1 MSASVDL
8 AEELPTLN
16 SMASS
21 FNVYPLI
28 LKYVK
33 NRRAEIGSPRL
44 LAYVIA
50 LFVVHGILLI
60 QATLTLVLKITHRSK
75 SGKLWFWRKQ
85 YLLDQTIPYLIPNGQ
100 FIIEPL
106 QILGC
111 IFFELLTVV
120 IYIGVRWPDTVL
132 KRPAYHETSLFW
144 LAVAFVPGFMG
155 FWWSGW
161 SSFYALFLTPTHASR
176 SNHGR
181 IARIY
186 QSPILMNTLCIGV
199 PVLISLF
206 FITLGVSLGTSH
218 AKVEDAYSTFI
229 KQLLHL
235 SEIWEPNDPNT
246 VDNDRHLFDAMRRIL
261 TGASKTLHT
270 LQIMAIGW
278 AITAVIIITF
288 YVVNAISVGKVT
300 RRTLKMATG
309 RATILTYAAKDT
321 KSVSQLHTSGCDDE
335 LQSKAESNH
344 LQVSPPSKPSGMMK
358 SVSSLSLQRN
368 LYLLR
373 ASCGLMVISLGFNFC
388 VSIIFVIK
396 SPLILKETYWQITL
410 ASNSVIGCMVLS
422 FSLFVQSLIHIQHE

>member
-1 MSASVDL
+1 MSASLDL
-8 AEELPTLN
+8 AEALPTLN

-75 SGKLWFWRKQ
+75 YGKLWFWRKQ

-144 LAVAFVPGFMG
+144 VAVAFVPGFMG

-161 SSFYALFLTPTHASR
+161 SAFYALFLTPTHASH

-181 IARIY
+181 IARMY
-186 QSPILMNTLCIGV
+186 QSPILMNTLCIGL

-206 FITLGVSLGTSH
+206 FITLGVSLSTSH
-218 AKVEDAYSTFI
+218 AKLEETYSTLI

-235 SEIWEPNDPNT
+235 SEIWKPNDPNT
-246 VDNDRHLFDAMRRIL
+246 VDNNQHLFDALQRII
-261 TGASKTLHT
+261 TGAKKTLHT
-270 LQIMAIGW
+270 LQITAIGW
-278 AITAVIIITF
+278 AITSMIIIAF

-300 RRTLKMATG
+300 RRTLRMATG
-309 RATILTYAAKDT
+309 KATLLTYTAKDT
-321 KSVSQLHTSGCDDE
+321 KSLSQLRTSGCDDE
-335 LQSKAESNH
+335 LESKAESNH
-344 LQVSPPSKPSGMMK
+344 PQVSQPSQPSVMMK
-358 SVSSLSLQRN
+358 SVSSLSLQRT

-388 VSIIFVIK
+388 ISIIIVVKAHLF
-396 SPLILKETYWQITL
+396 LKETYWQITL
-410 ASNSVIGCMVLS
+410 ASNGVIACIVVS
-422 FSLFVQSLIHIQHE
+422 FSLFLQSLIHIQHQ

>member
-1 MSASVDL
+1 MNTAAKM
-8 AEELPTLN
+8 AEAFTTLD

-21 FNVYPLI
+21 FNVYPLV

-33 NRRAEIGSPRL
+33 SQRAEIGSPRL
-44 LAYVIA
+44 LAYIIA

-75 SGKLWFWRKQ
+75 YGKIWLWRKQ

-144 LAVAFVPGFMG
+144 VAVAFVPGFMG

-161 SSFYALFLTPTHASR
+161 SAFYALFLTPTHASH

-181 IARIY
+181 IARMY
-186 QSPILMNTLCIGV
+186 QSPILMNTLCIGL

-206 FITLGVSLGTSH
+206 FITLGVSLSTSH
-218 AKVEDAYSTFI
+218 AKLEETYSTFI

-235 SEIWEPNDPNT
+235 SEIWKPNDPNT
-246 VDNDRHLFDAMRRIL
+246 VDNNQHLFDALQRII
-261 TGASKTLHT
+261 TGARKTLHT
-270 LQIMAIGW
+270 LQITAIGW
-278 AITAVIIITF
+278 AITSMVIIAF

-300 RRTLKMATG
+300 RRTLRMATG
-309 RATILTYAAKDT
+309 KATLLTYTAKDT
-321 KSVSQLHTSGCDDE
+321 KSLSQLRTSGCDDE
-335 LQSKAESNH
+335 LESKAESNH
-344 LQVSPPSKPSGMMK
+344 PQVSQPSQPSVMMK
-358 SVSSLSLQRN
+358 SVSSLSLQRT

-388 VSIIFVIK
+388 ISIIIVVKAHLF
-396 SPLILKETYWQITL
+396 LKETYWQITL
-410 ASNSVIGCMVLS
+410 ASNGVIACIVVS
-422 FSLFVQSLIHIQHE
+422 FSLFLQSLIHIQHQ

>member
-1 MSASVDL
+1 MNTAAKM
-8 AEELPTLN
+8 AEAFTTLD

-21 FNVYPLI
+21 FNVYPLV

-33 NRRAEIGSPRL
+33 SQRAEIGSPRL
-44 LAYVIA
+44 LAYIIA

-75 SGKLWFWRKQ
+75 YGKLWFWRKQ

-132 KRPAYHETSLFW
+132 KRPAYHETCLFW

-161 SSFYALFLTPTHASR
+161 SAFYALFLTPTHASH

-181 IARIY
+181 IARMY
-186 QSPILMNTLCIGV
+186 QSPILMNTLCIGL

-206 FITLGVSLGTSH
+206 FITLGVSLSTSH
-218 AKVEDAYSTFI
+218 AKLEETYSTFI

-235 SEIWEPNDPNT
+235 SEIWKPNDPNT
-246 VDNDRHLFDAMRRIL
+246 VDNNQHLFDALQRII
-261 TGASKTLHT
+261 TGAKKTLHT
-270 LQIMAIGW
+270 LQITAIGW
-278 AITAVIIITF
+278 AITSMIIIAF

-300 RRTLKMATG
+300 RRTLRMATG
-309 RATILTYAAKDT
+309 KATLLTYTAKDT
-321 KSVSQLHTSGCDDE
+321 KSLSQLRTSGCDDE
-335 LQSKAESNH
+335 LESKAESNH
-344 LQVSPPSKPSGMMK
+344 PQVSQPSQPSVMMK
-358 SVSSLSLQRN
+358 SVSSLSLQRT

-388 VSIIFVIK
+388 ISIIFVVK
-396 SPLILKETYWQITL
+396 AHLFLKETYWQITL
-410 ASNSVIGCMVLS
+410 ASDITIACIVVS
-422 FSLFVQSLIHIQHE
+422 FSLFLQSLIHIQHQ